1 VNLRTLLLTAVLLSA
16 TGCAAARFNN
26 AAFQADVARGDYATA
41 LKQIDAVGGKD
52 DVSFLLDRGLLLQ
65 SLGRYEESNAV
76 FEKADALIADLYT
89 RSLSKEAASLL
100 VNDLALDYRA
110 SAYEAAYI
118 SYYRAWN
125 YLQMGLTDDVLVE
138 ARRINQELD
147 FRSASC
153 LDEQGAC
160 GHDVFLRYFSG
171 LLFEWGGEDN
181 DAYVAYKQA
190 DLARASSEASFGT
203 PPPPDLGPRLVRLA
217 RRLGFTDEEEVYA
230 QEYGVDPDAVPTSP
244 SSVVV
249 VFENGMVGRRVEASL
264 TIPILKGETKK
275 IAEDPDRWSR
285 RLAGR
290 RHQHYEDVKL
300 DYLLRVALPSFVQ
313 HPPEA
318 ARAEFRL
325 GPISQETGTVESL
338 SARAEAAL
346 NNAMGGILIRAV
358 SRALAK
364 YLASR
369 AADKEI
375 GEGAGVLVNLI
386 GAATEMAD
394 TRSWRSLP
402 YEIQVAA
409 LTVPPG
415 EYQGD
420 LTLLGPSGQVLNQ
433 QAFPDIRVP
442 KAGVAFVRYRS
453 GL

>member
-1 VNLRTLLLTAVLLSA
+1 MNLRTLLLAAVLLSA
-16 TGCAAARFNN
+16 TGCAAARFDN
-26 AAFQADVARGDYATA
+26 AAFQADVARGDYGTA
-41 LKQIDAVGGKD
+41 LKALDAAGGKD
-52 DVSFLLDRGLLLQ
+52 DVSFLLDRGLVLQ

-76 FEKADALIADLYT
+76 FERADALIADLYT

-100 VNDLALDYRA
+100 TNDLALDYRA

-125 YLQMGLTDDVLVE
+125 YLQLGLTDDVLVE
-138 ARRINQELD
+138 ARRINQNLE

-153 LDEQGAC
+153 PDEGGAC

-171 LLFEWGGEDN
+171 LLFEWGGEAN

-190 DLARASSEASFGT
+190 DIARASSEARFGT
-203 PPPPDLGPRLVRLA
+203 PPPPDLGSRLVRLA
-217 RRLGFTDEEEVYA
+217 RSLGFTDEEEAYA
-230 QEYGVDPDAVPTSP
+230 KEYGIDPDSVPR
-244 SSVVV
+244 SSSTVVV
-249 VFENGMVGRRVEASL
+249 VFENGTIGRRAESSI
-264 TIPILKGETKK
+264 TIPILKGETKQ
-275 IAEDPDRWSR
+275 IAEDPDRWSH

-290 RHQHYEDVKL
+290 AHERYEDVKL
-300 DYLLRVALPSFVQ
+300 DYLLRVALPTFVER
-313 HPPEA
+313 PPEA

-325 GPISQETGTVESL
+325 GPISQDTGTVEAL
-338 SARAEAAL
+338 SARAAAAL
-346 NNAMGGILIRAV
+346 DDAMGGILVRAV

-364 YLASR
+364 YLAKR
-369 AADKEI
+369 TADKEI
-375 GEGAGVLVNLI
+375 GEGAGLLVNLF

-415 EYQGD
+415 EYQGN
-420 LTLLGPSGQVLNQ
+420 LVLRGPGGQVLNR
-433 QAFPDIRVP
+433 QAFPEIRVP
-442 KAGVAFVRYRS
+442 EAGVAFVRYRS